1 MKIYTDQT
9 LYKKYE
15 IMDIITAVI
24 ALSITGMLVGLASGL
39 LGLGGCFIMV
49 PVLYWVYTSMG
60 FSSDIAIKVAFGTNL
75 LVVLPTV
82 MSSAFGHNKR
92 GTVWWR
98 AAIVIG
104 IAGAIGAVI
113 GATIASHLPG
123 EVLKIIFGIGILA
136 GALRMLTAKP
146 PKLEQEP
153 EDNPALWAAW
163 GFPIGIISGLIGIGG
178 GVLMIPVMV
187 LILKF
192 KMHQAVGT
200 SAALMI
206 FTSFGGVF
214 GYIINGLGV
223 GGIPP
228 HSIGYVNLTSWLM
241 LAATSVPMAQ
251 VGVILAHK
259 LPAKQLK
266 YIFIVLM
273 IYMSLKMIGVFG

>member
-1 MKIYTDQT
+1 
-9 LYKKYE
+9 
-15 IMDIITAVI
+15 MDLITAVI

-39 LGLGGCFIMV
+39 LGVGGCFLMV

-60 FSSDIAIKVAFGTNL
+60 FSPDIAIKVAFGTNL

-82 MSSAFGHNKR
+82 MSSAFGHNKK
-92 GTVWWR
+92 GKVWWR
-98 AAIVIG
+98 AAIIIG

-123 EVLKIIFGIGILA
+123 EVLKIFFGLGILA

-153 EDNPALWAAW
+153 EDNPVLWAAW
-163 GFPIGIISGLIGIGG
+163 GFPMGIISGMIGIGG

-187 LILKF
+187 LVLKF
-192 KMHQAVGT
+192 KMHRAVGT

-206 FTSFGGVF
+206 FTSIGGVI

-223 GGIPP
+223 EGIPP
-228 HSIGYVNLTSWLM
+228 YSIGYVNLTSWLM
-241 LAATSVPMAQ
+241 LAVTSVPMAQ

-266 YIFIVLM
+266 YIFISLM
-273 IYMSLKMIGVFG
+273 IYMGLKMIGVFGWLGLPI

>member
-1 MKIYTDQT
+1 
-9 LYKKYE
+9 
-15 IMDIITAVI
+15 MDLIIAVI

-39 LGLGGCFIMV
+39 LGVGGCFLMV

-60 FSSDIAIKVAFGTNL
+60 FSPDIAIKVAFGTNL

-82 MSSAFGHNKR
+82 TSSAFGHNKK
-92 GTVWWR
+92 GKVWWR
-98 AAIVIG
+98 AAIIIG
-104 IAGAIGAVI
+104 IAGAAGAVI

-123 EVLKIIFGIGILA
+123 EVLKIFFGLGILA

-153 EDNPALWAAW
+153 VDNPALWAAL
-163 GFPIGIISGLIGIGG
+163 GFPIGIVSGMIGIGG

-187 LILKF
+187 LVLKF
-192 KMHQAVGT
+192 KMHRAVGT

-206 FTSFGGVF
+206 FTSIGGVF

-223 GGIPP
+223 EGIPP
-228 HSIGYVNLTSWLM
+228 YSIGYVNLTSWLM
-241 LAATSVPMAQ
+241 LAVTSVPMAQ

-266 YIFIVLM
+266 YIFISLM
-273 IYMSLKMIGVFG
+273 IYMGLKMIGVFGWLGLPI

>member
-1 MKIYTDQT
+1 
-9 LYKKYE
+9 
-15 IMDIITAVI
+15 MDLITAVI

-39 LGLGGCFIMV
+39 LGVGGCFIMV

-60 FSSDIAIKVAFGTNL
+60 FSPDIAIKVAFGTNL

-82 MSSAFGHNKR
+82 MSSAFGHNKK
-92 GTVWWR
+92 GKVWWR
-98 AAIVIG
+98 AAIIIG
-104 IAGAIGAVI
+104 IAGAAGAVI

-123 EVLKIIFGIGILA
+123 EVLKIFFGLGILA

-146 PKLEQEP
+146 PKLKQEP

-163 GFPIGIISGLIGIGG
+163 GFPIGIVSGMIGIGG

-187 LILKF
+187 LVLKF
-192 KMHQAVGT
+192 KMHRAVGT

-206 FTSFGGVF
+206 FTSIGGVI

-223 GGIPP
+223 EGIPP
-228 HSIGYVNLTSWLM
+228 HSIGYVNLPSWLM
-241 LAATSVPMAQ
+241 LAVTSVPMAQ
-251 VGVILAHK
+251 VGAILAHK

-266 YIFIVLM
+266 YIFISLM
-273 IYMSLKMIGVFG
+273 IYMGLKMIGVFGWLGLPI

>member
-1 MKIYTDQT
+1 
-9 LYKKYE
+9 
-15 IMDIITAVI
+15 MDLIIAVI

-39 LGLGGCFIMV
+39 LGVGGCFLMV

-60 FSSDIAIKVAFGTNL
+60 FSPDIAIKVAFGTNL

-82 MSSAFGHNKR
+82 MSSAFGHNKK
-92 GTVWWR
+92 GKVWWR
-98 AAIVIG
+98 AAIIIG
-104 IAGAIGAVI
+104 IAGAAGAVI

-123 EVLKIIFGIGILA
+123 EVLKIFFGLGILA

-153 EDNPALWAAW
+153 EDNPVLWAAW
-163 GFPIGIISGLIGIGG
+163 GFPMGIISGMIGIGG

-187 LILKF
+187 LVLKF
-192 KMHQAVGT
+192 KMHRAVGT

-206 FTSFGGVF
+206 FTSIGGVI

-223 GGIPP
+223 EGIPP
-228 HSIGYVNLTSWLM
+228 YSIGYVNLTSWLM
-241 LAATSVPMAQ
+241 LAVTSVPMAQ

-266 YIFIVLM
+266 YIFISLM
-273 IYMSLKMIGVFG
+273 IYMGLKMIGVFGWLGLPI